1 MLLNPATSLVVTSR
15 AWLLGG
21 EAPMLWTF
29 AAVATGSLL
38 LLAIGLIA
46 LKVAL
51 PHLIERLSGA

>member
-1 MLLNPATSLVVTSR
+1 MLL
-15 AWLLGG
+15 
-21 EAPMLWTF
+21 TF

-38 LLAIGLIA
+38 LLGIGLIA